1 MTTWGNLYGQTDF
14 DTGLFCQPSQ
24 AECCEGTWSM
34 DEEDWP
40 TIRSKQTEMLE
51 MFLVEMQML
60 QPGGTE
66 LFFALYP
73 TFLSII
79 ELCIFFFCQLFSLR
93 SSCSFV
99 FMMYLLAQRNP
110 FFFLLSS
117 VPGLPRGWSEL
128 YLTLSV
134 LYTASNYSV
143 PSCAVCR
150 QQNYFRLPNGF
161 ASVNCYQLLAW
172 PPLLKSTWSLHR
184 ASMKYFLL

>member
-1 MTTWGNLYGQTDF
+1 MNWFISSVCAQMTTWGNLYGQTDF

-93 SSCSFV
+93 SSSSFV

-110 FFFLLSS
+110 FFFLVIVCSWATQRLKWALFNIIS
-117 VPGLPRGWSEL
+117 
-128 YLTLSV
+128 
-134 LYTASNYSV
+134 
-143 PSCAVCR
+143 AVHCFKLQR
-150 QQNYFRLPNGF
+150 SIL
-161 ASVNCYQLLAW
+161 CCL
-172 PPLLKSTWSLHR
+172 
-184 ASMKYFLL
+184 